1 MGCGGSSTAKVGP
14 TAATPVSEAEQV
26 ENDIA
31 ELRKTFDKYS
41 KGTSGV
47 ILESELGK
55 FYEEVCGVPLEPEE
69 RKAALGVIYKGRRQ
83 DGLVPFDAF
92 MKWFRT
98 DDDPEGAEAPTP
110 QEIPA
115 SVKKGLKEDGEAA
128 GSAKDWEDRRGP
140 SQLEFEGIPAAN

>member
-1 MGCGGSSTAKVGP
+1 
-14 TAATPVSEAEQV
+14 
-26 ENDIA
+26 
-31 ELRKTFDKYS
+31 
-41 KGTSGV
+41 
-47 ILESELGK
+47 
-55 FYEEVCGVPLEPEE
+55 VCGVPLEPEE